1 MILSVC
7 DLPEVLKV
15 MRIINIVITIIKI
28 VVPIILMVS
37 AMIDL
42 VRTVTNSELNKITK
56 PMVAKV
62 VAAVLIFLIPTFVGV
77 IADIA
82 GNDGEYEKCLGDI
95 TRETI
100 RVAYANQEE
109 TLVAKAEE
117 TLDESDYN
125 NALYYLNNITPE
137 SAREEFKSRLD
148 AVKAKIEEAKKPKV
162 EEPIKPDSSEK
173 IIKQEE
179 TKTLKV
185 YITQKGNYYLTRVW
199 MENPYTQI
207 NKEDANPYGKTLKR
221 PSELLKNAISSKGLD
236 GKLIVAMNASGF
248 YLKDT
253 FDASSVSRYP
263 AFDKTSVGT
272 LVITDG
278 KVVRNAYEK
287 GDILTWFIAG
297 IDPNNKL
304 LVFEDKKI
312 KETNSQEKKAWSE
325 SVINTGIRNTFT
337 FAAPLIENGE
347 KTNWSNRNSR
357 MPGSNDSTKGLQIIG
372 QINNNNF
379 VFYTSKSGT
388 RDEAIKLFLNMGC
401 KTAVNLD
408 GGGSV
413 ALLFKPSNSSN
424 IETVTGNGRSL
435 PEVMYIT
442 E

>member
-28 VVPIILMVS
+28 VVPILLMVS

-42 VRTVTNSELNKITK
+42 VRAVTNSELNKITK

-117 TLDESDYN
+117 TLNESDYN

-148 AVKAKIEEAKKPKV
+148 TVKAKIEEAKKPKV

-325 SVINTGIRNTFT
+325 SVINSGIRNTFT

-347 KTNWSNRNSR
+347 KTNWSNKNSR